1 MSDPTK
7 FEVID
12 RRKLKAQEE
21 QEHAPQES
29 TPQPEQKTSPVPP
42 REPSEKPA
50 EPAIGPRLVSNE
62 SRRESSSPPAPP
74 TATATGSAPG
84 NEAEMPPVPTAEESH
99 EQKTAYD
106 ASAQRV
112 EDILRAQNPG
122 MGAQPPVTFDQLV
135 QQLYLTAMLQMGAGT
150 QEGQRPQVD
159 IVGARS
165 TVDLMGI
172 LAEKTR
178 GNLTG
183 AEDRALQ
190 SMLFDARM
198 AFLELTNMISMP
210 NVKPPPRG
218 KK

>member
-1 MSDPTK
+1 MSDTTK

-12 RRKLKAQEE
+12 RRKYKAQEE
-21 QEHAPQES
+21 QENA
-29 TPQPEQKTSPVPP
+29 PQPEQKTPPAPP

-50 EPAIGPRLVSNE
+50 EPANGPRLVSNE
-62 SRRESSSPPAPP
+62 NRRESSSPQVPSA
-74 TATATGSAPG
+74 ATGTETAPG
-84 NEAEMPPVPTAEESH
+84 NEVQLPPVPTAEESH
-99 EQKTAYD
+99 EQKAAYD

-112 EDILRAQNPG
+112 EDLIRAQNPA

-135 QQLYLTAMLQMGAGT
+135 QQLYLTAMLEMGAGT

-165 TVDLMGI
+165 TIDLMGI

-178 GNLTG
+178 GNLTD
-183 AEDRALQ
+183 AEDRALE

-210 NVKPPPRG
+210 SVKPPPRG

>member
-1 MSDPTK
+1 MSDTTK

-12 RRKLKAQEE
+12 RRKYKAQEE
-21 QEHAPQES
+21 QENA
-29 TPQPEQKTSPVPP
+29 PQPEQKTPPAPP

-50 EPAIGPRLVSNE
+50 EPANGPRLVSNE
-62 SRRESSSPPAPP
+62 SRRESVSGQAPPAGRE
-74 TATATGSAPG
+74 AAPG
-84 NEAEMPPVPTAEESH
+84 NEVELPPPPTAEESH
-99 EQKTAYD
+99 EQKAAYD

-112 EDILRAQNPG
+112 EDLIRAQNPA

-135 QQLYLTAMLQMGAGT
+135 QQFYLTAMLQMGAGT

-165 TVDLMGI
+165 TIDLMGI

-178 GNLTG
+178 GNLTD
-183 AEDRALQ
+183 AEDRALE

-210 NVKPPPRG
+210 SVKPPPRG